1 MTAGGANTKQESYGA
16 NPQFKLFLPEVD
28 TDEYLASCVISVM
41 QQGVVEG
48 GIAIG
53 KLTMASCVISIM
65 QQGVIEGGIASL
77 LCSRGL
83 QREAW
88 Q

>member
-1 MTAGGANTKQESYGA
+1 
-16 NPQFKLFLPEVD
+16 
-28 TDEYLASCVISVM
+28 M

-65 QQGVIEGGIASL
+65 QQGVIEGGIAIGKLTMAYCVISVMQKRNHHQKKNEIKDL
-77 LCSRGL
+77 NIGASIYI
-83 QREAW
+83 
-88 Q
+88 